1 MVVVGFNHNFRYRG
15 EIFHVQTEDSG
26 RKKPF
31 VVTLLYKGGTI
42 LASKKTS
49 YADILKIDH
58 LERVVEELMKDQHRE
73 MLRRLKAG
81 EFDSTIE
88 TLFFSN
94 RSAEAPR
101 QPAGQD
107 PRAAPVRVSKPLP
120 ESLEEAPSAPPERLE
135 EKPSSPS
142 PSVAPKREKVVETS
156 LDEIILSYLA
166 GEENDHEAN

>member
-26 RKKPF
+26 RKNPF

-73 MLRRLKAG
+73 MLRRLKNG
-81 EFDSTIE
+81 DFDPTIQA
-88 TLFFSN
+88 LFFSKGT
-94 RSAEAPR
+94 
-101 QPAGQD
+101 PAAGEKA
-107 PRAAPVRVSKPLP
+107 AAPVPKP
-120 ESLEEAPSAPPERLE
+120 APAATPAAGPSVPPAPVPPSPPA
-135 EKPSSPS
+135 EKPASAHP
-142 PSVAPKREKVVETS
+142 PQTPPRRDKVVEAS

-166 GEENDHEAN
+166 GEDPEEEDR